1 MSGKRLTQSKRL
13 QSRLYFAS
21 SAFDRQHR
29 HVVMKA
35 PLSAFDRN
43 CPVACV
49 GSASDDIAILQVASR
64 PNDVWKQ
71 CKSANGQQRNNQ
83 LIHVNPLG
91 ISDHTSPACAPA
103 AAKVPPTKNAL
114 RSIQPS
120 VHRGRSKRVAG
131 ETGSFVSAGD
141 GTTLA
146 RAADTCFP
154 GWAWMLD
161 TSPLG
166 ACGTSLRAKYAPNL
180 LNG

>member
-1 MSGKRLTQSKRL
+1 MGRADRL
-13 QSRLYFAS
+13 
-21 SAFDRQHR
+21 SARTSHFMGD
-29 HVVMKA
+29 VVMKA

-103 AAKVPPTKNAL
+103 AAKVPPTNPSFIVEDRSEL
-114 RSIQPS
+114 R
-120 VHRGRSKRVAG
+120 GKRV
-131 ETGSFVSAGD
+131 FLCQR
-141 GTTLA
+141 GTV
-146 RAADTCFP
+146 
-154 GWAWMLD
+154 
-161 TSPLG
+161 
-166 ACGTSLRAKYAPNL
+166 LR
-180 LNG
+180 